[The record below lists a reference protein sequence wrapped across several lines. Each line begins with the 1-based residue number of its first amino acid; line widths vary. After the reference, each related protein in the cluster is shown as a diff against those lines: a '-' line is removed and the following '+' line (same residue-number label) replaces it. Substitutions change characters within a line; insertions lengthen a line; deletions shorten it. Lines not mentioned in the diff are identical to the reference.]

1 MDVPVIVAVVLAIG
15 VGVISPGPTFIVV
28 ARTALASSPRLGR
41 IAAAGVGT
49 ASLAFAVLATAGVSA
64 VLAYVDWLF
73 VLLKVAGG
81 AYLVVLGVRLWRSH
95 GSTAMG
101 GGVEGGRRA
110 YISGLLTQLSN
121 PKTIVIY
128 GSVFVTLLPPHV
140 SVGTLIALPIATT
153 TVEVLWYGVVATVLS
168 RPRPQGLYLRWS
180 RTIDRVAG
188 SFLGALGAWFAVD
201 GIRQALR

>member
-1 MDVPVIVAVVLAIG
+1 
-15 VGVISPGPTFIVV
+15 
-28 ARTALASSPRLGR
+28 
-41 IAAAGVGT
+41 
-49 ASLAFAVLATAGVSA
+49 
-64 VLAYVDWLF
+64 
-73 VLLKVAGG
+73 
-81 AYLVVLGVRLWRSH
+81 
-95 GSTAMG
+95 MG

-140 SVGTLIALPIATT
+140 SAGTLIALPIATT